1 MMTDCLAPQRS
12 ESDYFLLENWTQ
24 RTQTRTTV
32 HMNAYDCLS
41 LLPLLTSYHT
51 QVFEETV
58 KLNLNLTCLIA
69 SVFSHQ
75 PPWRWPL
82 HVFPLAC

>member
-24 RTQTRTTV
+24 RTQTRTIV
-32 HMNAYDCLS
+32 RMNAYDCLS

-58 KLNLNLTCLIA
+58 KLNLNLTCKCLPISRPGA
-69 SVFSHQ
+69 SRCMSFLWLVIG
-75 PPWRWPL
+75 
-82 HVFPLAC
+82 